1 MRGMEWFLAPYGL
14 DMRQFEKV
22 GDGLPD
28 ADPLS
33 DAAACGRKGA
43 EV

>member
-14 DMRQFEKV
+14 DMEKG

-28 ADPLS
+28 ADQRS
-33 DAAACGRKGA
+33 AADA
-43 EV
+43 